1 MADTAPVPPGT
12 AACLLGSG
20 SRDPAATPC
29 VSPQRHEVSQHPVRK
44 VSRLEE
50 ERFSAMSS
58 NAVKKKKDLNP
69 LTVQRGLILD
79 GWMNRKV
86 VVFLIK
92 EYLFEMQL

>member
-1 MADTAPVPPGT
+1 
-12 AACLLGSG
+12 
-20 SRDPAATPC
+20 
-29 VSPQRHEVSQHPVRK
+29 
-44 VSRLEE
+44 
-50 ERFSAMSS
+50 MSS

-92 EYLFEMQL
+92 EYLFEM